1 MLIDVDVITC
11 RESTYDEYAIFE
23 TGTEHCIFLGYE
35 DKFSFGK
42 EMRNMCKVR
51 GYIILNEE
59 EADSS
64 IPYDRYSWN
73 QYRKKKLNKKKL
85 NKKNLKNEKN

>member
-1 MLIDVDVITC
+1 
-11 RESTYDEYAIFE
+11 
-23 TGTEHCIFLGYE
+23 
-35 DKFSFGK
+35 
-42 EMRNMCKVR
+42 MCKVR

-59 EADSS
+59 EADSL